1 MAQCDRC
8 LLLAD
13 ASPGR
18 AAWNCLYF
26 CAVRSTGPSN
36 GQLAH
41 GSLLRPQIFTYEGRQ
56 ICNPKFPGLRP
67 ERLSRSVLSL
77 SSDTLALLDQADPKI
92 VR

>member
-1 MAQCDRC
+1 M
-8 LLLAD
+8 
-13 ASPGR
+13 
-18 AAWNCLYF
+18 
-26 CAVRSTGPSN
+26 
-36 GQLAH
+36 
-41 GSLLRPQIFTYEGRQ
+41 LRPQIFTYEGRQ